1 MLATRKL
8 ELIPGGLQ
16 NFFEIVVGGLESF
29 VVENIGEK
37 GRKVFPFLAGLFLF
51 IITCNVIG
59 LVPGF
64 DSPTNNVNTN
74 AAMARKK
81 TVTPAEL
88 WLWLAYR
95 DRLLQDIAEGKV
107 TLSKLIEER
116 ERCRRTAVVRA
127 KDRKLLDKLK
137 SNKAKRHAIE
147 ENLAEQKEND
157 EMASVR
163 YRPPVA

>member
-1 MLATRKL
+1 MARPFRFNLERILDLRTQLEERAKMELAKAIAAVLAQEKEATAL
-8 ELIPGGLQ
+8 AGE
-16 NFFEIVVGGLESF
+16 LESR
-29 VVENIGEK
+29 EN
-37 GRKVFPFLAGLFLF
+37 
-51 IITCNVIG
+51 
-59 LVPGF
+59 
-64 DSPTNNVNTN
+64 
-74 AAMARKK
+74 AMARKK

-88 WLWLAYR
+88 WLWRAYR
-95 DRLLQDIAEGKV
+95 ERLVQDIAAAQAKLAE
-107 TLSKLIEER
+107 LIEER

-163 YRPPVA
+163 YQPPVA

>member
-1 MLATRKL
+1 MAKPFRFNLERILDLRMQLEERAKMELAKAIAAVLAQKKHIEALERELETR
-8 ELIPGGLQ
+8 
-16 NFFEIVVGGLESF
+16 
-29 VVENIGEK
+29 EN
-37 GRKVFPFLAGLFLF
+37 V
-51 IITCNVIG
+51 
-59 LVPGF
+59 
-64 DSPTNNVNTN
+64 
-74 AAMARKK
+74 MARKK